1 MLQAFAIVK
10 TLSFLTLEGDS
21 KAEQTLNK
29 HTCVGK
35 QNHLK
40 AVLKKKKKK
49 KAFGCVVNGKNW
61 LLLFLKKQSS
71 ILPSFSN

>member
-40 AVLKKKKKK
+40 AVLQKKKKPMVVLLILSFPNNCVSFI
-49 KAFGCVVNGKNW
+49 FGFV
-61 LLLFLKKQSS
+61 
-71 ILPSFSN
+71 

>member
-1 MLQAFAIVK
+1 MLQAVAIVK

-40 AVLKKKKKK
+40 AVLKKNKKKSL
-49 KAFGCVVNGKNW
+49 W
-61 LLLFLKKQSS
+61 LCC
-71 ILPSFSN
+71 

>member
-21 KAEQTLNK
+21 KAEQTLNR

-40 AVLKKKKKK
+40 AVLKKKK
-49 KAFGCVVNGKNW
+49 AFGYVVNGKNW
-61 LLLFLKKQSS
+61 LLLFLKKQSN
-71 ILPSFSN
+71 ILPFFPN

>member
-49 KAFGCVVNGKNW
+49 KPLVV
-61 LLLFLKKQSS
+61 LLMEKIGFC
-71 ILPSFSN
+71 SF